1 VSTWRPGIPAF
12 NEMDDDEA
20 RDRLLTC
27 LDVPRWADEVLAGR
41 PYDSLGQIEVRMRE
55 AAETI
60 TDEELERA
68 LARHPRIGE
77 RADAARH
84 DAAHSEREQAGVDS
98 TDDAL
103 TQRLLEANRAYEERF
118 GRVFIICASGRDGHE
133 ILDQLRLRLDNS
145 DGLERA
151 ETVRQLLQIA
161 ELRVREVLS

>member
-1 VSTWRPGIPAF
+1 MSRWRPGLPTF
-12 NEMDDDEA
+12 NEMDDDVA

-41 PYDSLGQIEVRMRE
+41 PYDSLDQIEQRMAE
-55 AAETI
+55 AAATL

-84 DAAHSEREQAGVDS
+84 DAVHSEQEQAGVDRG
-98 TDDAL
+98 DPGLAE
-103 TQRLLEANRAYEERF
+103 QLLEGNRAYEERF
-118 GRVFIICASGRDGHE
+118 GRVFIIRAAGRSGHD

-145 DGLERA
+145 DERERE
-151 ETVRQLLQIA
+151 ETIHQLVLIA
-161 ELRVREVLS
+161 QLRVREVLS